1 MNIIVDAMGG
11 DFAPLEPVKGACQ
24 ARDEL
29 GINITLVGCEE
40 KIREIALE
48 NNLSLENIEIVNTT
62 EVVEMDDHPLAV
74 RDKLDSSMRVAFK
87 MLKHGEGDALVSAGN
102 TGALHA
108 GSTLIVHRVRG
119 VLRSA
124 IATVLPL
131 EKPVLLIDSG
141 ANTTVTEEHLVQFAV
156 MGSLYMEK
164 VFNIERPKVGLVNIG
179 SEEIKGTPLHVET
192 YKKLKACE
200 EINFYGNIE
209 GKEIPFSPC
218 DVLLADGFT
227 GNIVLKYTE
236 GMGKFLL
243 KTLKGLFTQNTA
255 TKVAA
260 LAMKKQLTEMKRQ
273 FDASEYGG
281 APLLGISKPVIKAHG
296 SSDAKAL
303 KNAVVQAIAFI
314 QTGMNYDIAGVA
326 AELDAKR
333 EAAKAAAK
341 EAKN

>member
-124 IATVLPL
+124 IATILPL

-141 ANTTVTEEHLVQFAV
+141 ANTTVTEDLVQFAV

-192 YKKLKACE
+192 YKRLKACE
-200 EINFYGNIE
+200 EIHFYGNIE
-209 GKEIPFSPC
+209 GKEIPFGVC
-218 DVLLADGFT
+218 DVIVCDGFT
-227 GNIVLKYTE
+227 GNIILKMTE
-236 GMGKFLL
+236 GMGSFMMENLTSVFTYSASTKAAYLMCKKPLRQL
-243 KTLKGLFTQNTA
+243 KRK
-255 TKVAA
+255 
-260 LAMKKQLTEMKRQ
+260 

-281 APLLGISKPVIKAHG
+281 APFLGISRPVIKAHG
-296 SSDAKAL
+296 SSNARAI
-303 KNAVVQAIAFI
+303 KNAIKQAVVYYN
-314 QTGMNYDIAGVA
+314 TGLISDIA
-326 AELDAKR
+326 AKYTPPKQT
-333 EAAKAAAK
+333 E
-341 EAKN
+341 EESLTSEQ

>member
-48 NNLSLENIEIVNTT
+48 NSLSLENIEIVNTT

-124 IATVLPL
+124 IATILPL

-192 YKKLKACE
+192 YKRLKACE

-209 GKEIPFSPC
+209 GKEIPFGVC
-218 DVLLADGFT
+218 DVIVCDGFT
-227 GNIVLKYTE
+227 GNIILKMTE
-236 GMGKFLL
+236 GMGSFMMENLTSVFTYSASTKAAYLMCKKPLRQL
-243 KTLKGLFTQNTA
+243 KRK
-255 TKVAA
+255 
-260 LAMKKQLTEMKRQ
+260 

-281 APLLGISKPVIKAHG
+281 APFLGISRPVIKAHG
-296 SSDAKAL
+296 SSNARAI
-303 KNAVVQAIAFI
+303 KNAIKQAVVYYN
-314 QTGMNYDIAGVA
+314 TGLISDIA
-326 AELDAKR
+326 AKYTPPKQT
-333 EAAKAAAK
+333 EGETPAS
-341 EAKN
+341 EQ